1 MVVQP
6 DPGRKLLSLKAAF
19 MEPSFEPVA
28 SSDPP
33 RASLANWWRAVAK
46 RIRDSYDKK
55 MIPEDLKT
63 AMKGRSKL
71 YLSAVG
77 DAMDIVDLAA
87 EAPAVEHVAEAS
99 DVGLSPA
106 KRSRGSVSR
115 SRVVATS
122 SSSSSQYEPDSGS
135 SRVVL
140 SRPRSG
146 KDGGRGSGTASGR
159 ADSSSGSVGA
169 LCGFTAGELA
179 PTFVGATVSHSCASE
194 QIAAAFYR

>member
-1 MVVQP
+1 MTFRLPVEYHGVVVQH

-99 DVGLSPA
+99 DVGLRRRSVRAGLFPGPA
-106 KRSRGSVSR
+106 SLPRVRLPPASANPTLVAVGLCYLGPGLVRMAVAVPVRRRAERIPRRVRSVHSAGLQQRSWGS
-115 SRVVATS
+115 
-122 SSSSSQYEPDSGS
+122 
-135 SRVVL
+135 
-140 SRPRSG
+140 
-146 KDGGRGSGTASGR
+146 
-159 ADSSSGSVGA
+159 
-169 LCGFTAGELA
+169 
-179 PTFVGATVSHSCASE
+179 
-194 QIAAAFYR
+194 

>member
-33 RASLANWWRAVAK
+33 RTSLANCLRAVAK

-159 ADSSSGSVGA
+159 ADSSSG
-169 LCGFTAGELA
+169 
-179 PTFVGATVSHSCASE
+179 
-194 QIAAAFYR
+194 

>member
-1 MVVQP
+1 
-6 DPGRKLLSLKAAF
+6 
-19 MEPSFEPVA
+19 MEPSFELVA

-33 RASLANWWRAVAK
+33 RACLANWWRAVAK

-71 YLSAVG
+71 YLSALG

-87 EAPAVEHVAEAS
+87 EALAVEHAAEAS

-115 SRVVATS
+115 SRVDATS

-135 SRVVL
+135 SRVVPVWL
-140 SRPRSG
+140 GWRSRFRYGVGPSG
-146 KDGGRGSGTASGR
+146 FL
-159 ADSSSGSVGA
+159 VGLA
-169 LCGFTAGELA
+169 LCGFTAEELGLLK
-179 PTFVGATVSHSCASE
+179 PLLQRLLE
-194 QIAAAFYR
+194 RL